1 MSRVIQAKP
10 LVFSSI
16 LLTLLAA
23 CSQRTQADPTP
34 DISLSTSDE
43 GLAPG
48 PRSGTKSPRMSGD
61 TLVCDKSRMYRTAN
75 GDRWLWVRIL
85 VQRPAGDTTDYTTAE
100 TAVST
105 DQDGME
111 YDAKVALAGVSLEG
125 LEDGKNYTLRNSPG
139 VRARETKK
147 SARQPHTARGY
158 TRNPDMGPISVT
170 CGG

>member
-10 LVFSSI
+10 LVFPSI

-43 GLAPG
+43 GLPPG

-61 TLVCDKSRMYRTAN
+61 TLVCDKSRMYRTPN
-75 GDRWLWVRIL
+75 GNRWLWVRIL

-100 TAVST
+100 AAVST
-105 DQDGME
+105 NQDGME
-111 YDAKVALAGVSLEG
+111 YDPKVALAGISLEG

-139 VRARETKK
+139 VRTRETKK
-147 SARQPHTARGY
+147 SERQAHTARGY
-158 TRNPDMGPISVT
+158 TRDPDMGPISVT